1 MRRNPFDRE
10 PMSRSFVRLVAL
22 ATLALFLLAQ
32 PWVVCLPLCL
42 VQGHAGGAMAAAHHR
57 SHVMPCH
64 TGNVVRSEVP
74 ASGSL
79 GIMLPA
85 QCAPALPSLPVVT
98 LPIAPPAAVFLQQVP
113 AADPPPPRSA

>member
-1 MRRNPFDRE
+1 MRRNAFDRE
-10 PMSRSFVRLVAL
+10 SMSRPCTRLVAL

-42 VQGHAGGAMAAAHHR
+42 VEGHAGGAMAAARHQ

-85 QCAPALPSLPVVT
+85 QWAPVLPSLQVVT
-98 LPIAPPAAVFLQQVP
+98 LPIAPPAALFLQQVP